1 MAGTLLEM
9 IGGGG
14 RPFFP
19 LVYRL
24 AGALEQV
31 SAAELERDP
40 GTLTR
45 CLRSA
50 QRLFGYRI
58 VSNHFDRAL
67 LAEACGAS
75 CGWEAG
81 EKRIA
86 VPLLSSVQEME
97 RFRPAGWEERGAV
110 PVVLEATRRLL
121 AEFRGSPRVAGVVP
135 GPFLL
140 ARQLAGA
147 SFLCEFRRES
157 AAAEELV
164 LTCGEVSL
172 GLLKKF
178 CEIRTEVL
186 LLLDAV
192 PAVPGNWGKELLA
205 DLFRPQ
211 VNVANYFEAPL
222 VMALDGP
229 ADLAVLDSL
238 AEVQVDAVAFLTDQP
253 AEFFREA
260 AGRVNCPIGVPLSAP
275 ALAGEEEALKN
286 RVSWGDSLGREW
298 FFVTPG
304 EMDPEIPAQQFHN
317 LMKLLTTL

>member
-1 MAGTLLEM
+1 MAGKLLEM

-14 RPFFP
+14 RPFLP

-31 SAAELERDP
+31 PAEELERDP

-58 VSNHFDRAL
+58 VSNHFDRTL

-75 CGWEAG
+75 CEWEAG
-81 EKRIA
+81 DKRILA
-86 VPLLSSVQEME
+86 PLLSSAGEME
-97 RFRPAGWEERGAV
+97 RFRPGGWEERGAV

-135 GPFLL
+135 GPFVL
-140 ARQLAGA
+140 AQQLAGDF
-147 SFLCEFRRES
+147 FLCEFCGES

-178 CEIRTEVL
+178 CELRTEVL
-186 LLLDAV
+186 LVLDAV
-192 PAVPGNWGKELLA
+192 PDLPGNWGKELLV
-205 DLFRPQ
+205 DLLRPQ

-222 VMALDGP
+222 VMAHDGP
-229 ADLAVLDSL
+229 ADLSVLDCL
-238 AEVQVDAVAFLTDQP
+238 AEVQVDALAFLADHP
-253 AEFFREA
+253 ADFFREA
-260 AGRVNCPIGVPLSAP
+260 AGRVNCSIGVPLSAP
-275 ALAGEEEALKN
+275 ALAGEQGALQDQ
-286 RVSWGDSLGREW
+286 VSLGDSLGREW

-304 EMDPEIPAQQFHN
+304 EMDPGIAAQQFHN
-317 LMKLLTTL
+317 LMKHLIAL